1 MHSVNKQQIIF
12 FQQSSTDEDS
22 NTPEINDSLNG
33 PVSDVPVEL
42 EEAECDESNYGN
54 LEIKVVVK
62 LLQNLPE

>member
-1 MHSVNKQQIIF
+1 
-12 FQQSSTDEDS
+12 
-22 NTPEINDSLNG
+22 LNG